1 MVVAGVGVDHDTFV
15 ESVSKYFLD
24 QKPIWEQDSGL
35 VIPTPG
41 LAIDKSLAQYT
52 GGVVQDE
59 CEVPVYAGPSGLPEL
74 AHLVVGLEGFP
85 HQDPDFVP
93 VCVLNMMMGGG
104 GSFSAGGPGK
114 GMYTRLYTNVLNRY
128 HWMYSATAYNHAYMD
143 TGLFCIHAS
152 CPPTHVSEMVDVVV
166 KELVAMAGMIG
177 EEELNRAKT
186 QLQSMLLMNLE
197 ARPVVFED
205 IGRQVLATGHRKRPS
220 YFIDAISKVKKDDIV
235 RVAKKM
241 LRSPPSVAARGGI
254 NKLQSWE
261 NIQAGLLHHEGKIPG
276 NRGRLSLFR

>member
-1 MVVAGVGVDHDTFV
+1 MEGEWKTPFITPDWDQTLIYLSPASIFV
-15 ESVSKYFLD
+15 CRCY
-24 QKPIWEQDSGL
+24 Q
-35 VIPTPG
+35 
-41 LAIDKSLAQYT
+41 
-52 GGVVQDE
+52 
-59 CEVPVYAGPSGLPEL
+59 
-74 AHLVVGLEGFP
+74 
-85 HQDPDFVP
+85 
-93 VCVLNMMMGGG
+93 
-104 GSFSAGGPGK
+104 
-114 GMYTRLYTNVLNRY
+114 
-128 HWMYSATAYNHAYMD
+128 
-143 TGLFCIHAS
+143 
-152 CPPTHVSEMVDVVV
+152 
-166 KELVAMAGMIG
+166 
-177 EEELNRAKT
+177 RAKT